1 MRPIALV
8 FLLLFTHLCK
18 AQFGSAIALPNTSD
32 KTVLEAS
39 PEFFVLD
46 WKPNTALYISET
58 PLEIVTD
65 SVGAQKVNLFRD
77 TAGAPVLYASN
88 IITPV
93 CADGDCKFMHI
104 TLYWTLLGDYAG
116 FDRSPQEPLTKHD
129 HDEFLF
135 SDYWKLHDLLKDHN
149 SILKRRAID
158 ELVTKPKPS
167 KIEGVDALSGATVKE
182 VKESVVSG
190 ALYSCYVAWHLV
202 HGKIKEQIKAH
213 TVQQQNESML
223 VRMLNSD
230 HTNYQMYALEN
241 LNQEQYKAQFSRISE
256 LFKSGIPL
264 VRSYIIKN
272 LSDSFSQSPS
282 TMQPFWDA
290 LPHIDI
296 NTRSLLL
303 QHIDFASDTTI
314 KDISTQLGVLTK
326 NQLLKYLANLE
337 SKKKLSP
344 DILKNLERFAAST
357 KEKNAYLVAQFLEDN
372 S

>member
-1 MRPIALV
+1 MRRIALG
-8 FLLLFTHLCK
+8 FLLFVTHFCD
-18 AQFGSAIALPNTSD
+18 AQFGSPIAFSD
-32 KTVLEAS
+32 SQEKTVLEAS
-39 PEFFVLD
+39 PEFFILD
-46 WKPNTALYISET
+46 WKPNTSLHISET
-58 PLEIVTD
+58 PLEIITD

-77 TAGAPVLYASN
+77 NTEAPILYSSN

-116 FDRSPQEPLTKHD
+116 FDRSVKEPLTKHD

-135 SDYWKLHDLLKDHN
+135 SDYWKLHDLLKDDN

-213 TVQQQNESML
+213 TVQQQDEAML
-223 VRMLNSD
+223 VQMLNND

-241 LNQEQYKAQFSRISE
+241 LDQNQYKVNFSRVSE

-264 VRSYIIKN
+264 VRSFIIKN
-272 LSDSFSQSPS
+272 LASSFSQSPT

-290 LPHIDI
+290 LPYIDI

-303 QHIDFASDTTI
+303 QHIDFASDATVTH
-314 KDISTQLGVLTK
+314 ISTQLSVLTK
-326 NQLLKYLANLE
+326 NQLLKYLEHLA
-337 SKKKLSP
+337 SKKVISTEV
-344 DILKNLERFAAST
+344 LKNLEHFSASN
-357 KEKNAYLVAQFLEDN
+357 KEKNAYLVTEFLEDN

>member
-1 MRPIALV
+1 MIRIAFV
-8 FLLLFTHLCK
+8 FFLLVPHLCN
-18 AQFGSAIALPNTSD
+18 AQFGSPIAFSD
-32 KTVLEAS
+32 SHKKTVLEAS
-39 PEFFVLD
+39 PEFYILD
-46 WKPNTALYISET
+46 WQPNTALHISET

-65 SVGAQKVNLFRD
+65 SVGAQKVNLFLD
-77 TAGAPVLYASN
+77 AKGAPILYSSN

-116 FDRSPQEPLTKHD
+116 FDRSVQEPLTKHD

-135 SDYWKLHDLLKDHN
+135 SDYWKLHDLLRDHN

-202 HGKIKEQIKAH
+202 HGKIKEQIKAY
-213 TVQQQNESML
+213 TVQQRDEAML
-223 VRMLNSD
+223 VQMLNSD

-241 LNQEQYKAQFSRISE
+241 LDENQYKANFSRISE
-256 LFKSGIPL
+256 LFKSSIPL

-290 LPHIDI
+290 LPYIDI

-303 QHIDFASDTTI
+303 QHIDFASDATVAY
-314 KDISTQLGVLTK
+314 ISTQLSVLTK
-326 NQLLKYLANLE
+326 NQLLKYLEHLG
-337 SKKKLSP
+337 SKKVISTEV
-344 DILKNLERFAAST
+344 LKNLEHFSASN
-357 KEKNAYLVAQFLEDN
+357 KEKNAYLVTQFLEDN